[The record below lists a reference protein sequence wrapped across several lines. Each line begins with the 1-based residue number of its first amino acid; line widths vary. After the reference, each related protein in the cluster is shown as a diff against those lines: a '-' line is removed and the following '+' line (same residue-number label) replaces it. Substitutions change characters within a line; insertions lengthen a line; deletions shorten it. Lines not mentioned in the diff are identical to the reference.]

1 MYKVYSE
8 FIRNV
13 FLKRVVLIL
22 LTLVTMVSFSFISYT
37 LIRSNLF
44 VLQGEKDLQQLIKKD
59 VFMGNNQMTTRQF
72 HYNFDEKHIKQ
83 TDKKAEELFDY
94 INRNYDYSSRWSF
107 NTELSDGAIP
117 ISIDTI
123 NDNFLKFY
131 PLQIQQGRVFL
142 NSEYSNN
149 AKEIPVLVGPG
160 LKKKAKLGETFKLFN
175 PANEKIEKYKVIGIL
190 KENQKLP
197 SVYMMDS
204 GRVLNK
210 TVFRPL
216 TNKDKEHVTAI
227 QLFSTFQDLLIYNTS
242 RDEVLKLS
250 KIIRKKIFANVEF
263 FSVKENIEE
272 FYSIY
277 KPKVLLFLGI
287 SLISLIIFI
296 GLFLWNIWKS
306 LSESRQEIAIRISL
320 GLRKYQ
326 LYIITFLYQLM
337 LTIVSFIPITIYAV
351 INTYSLASNQAN
363 AAAQIILS
371 SPLPKIE
378 TLSLILSFLILLIIG
393 TISSMLTIYKFNKI
407 PLTLRMGTDS

>member
-59 VFMGNNQMTTRQF
+59 VFMGNNQMTTSQF

-83 TDKKAEELFDY
+83 TNKKAEELFDY

-142 NSEYSNN
+142 NSEYSND

-160 LKKKAKLGETFKLFN
+160 LKKKARLGATFKLFN

-197 SVYMMDS
+197 SVYMMDG

-242 RDEVLKLS
+242 RDEVLK
-250 KIIRKKIFANVEF
+250 
-263 FSVKENIEE
+263 
-272 FYSIY
+272 Y
-277 KPKVLLFLGI
+277 KPKVLLLLGI

-326 LYIITFLYQLM
+326 LYIITFLYQLV

-351 INTYSLASNQAN
+351 RNTYLLASNQAN

-378 TLSLILSFLILLIIG
+378 TLSLILSFLILLVIG